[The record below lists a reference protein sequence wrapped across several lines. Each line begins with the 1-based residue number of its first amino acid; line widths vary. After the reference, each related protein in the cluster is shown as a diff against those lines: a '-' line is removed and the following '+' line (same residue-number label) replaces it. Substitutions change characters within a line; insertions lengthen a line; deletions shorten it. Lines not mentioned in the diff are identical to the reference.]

1 MAALGESEKYN
12 IVDRDLL
19 DPLNNLC
26 MSPDR
31 YTQEHATEAVAEL
44 LTLPSVQVCIFFLD
58 HSAIA
63 IRQNCIFSKYLL
75 IRHHFVTNYYFWQK
89 SKFLTNLKNN
99 IFDICS
105 KKEFIQ
111 SLCHFCDFRHFFAF
125 CHFLSILTF
134 SKFLTNSMFG
144 RITILTTHQSPDPIV
159 QHTME

>member
-63 IRQNCIFSKYLL
+63 IR
-75 IRHHFVTNYYFWQK
+75 
-89 SKFLTNLKNN
+89 
-99 IFDICS
+99 
-105 KKEFIQ
+105 
-111 SLCHFCDFRHFFAF
+111 
-125 CHFLSILTF
+125 
-134 SKFLTNSMFG
+134 
-144 RITILTTHQSPDPIV
+144 
-159 QHTME
+159 